1 MNNPI
6 VEPEWLNDN
15 LKMIMYSFLM
25 QQFFLLPKEVVTQI
39 ILLNQVGM
47 SI

>member
-6 VEPEWLNDN
+6 IEPEWLNDN
-15 LKMIMYSFLM
+15 LKNDNVIVFDTTVFCY
-25 QQFFLLPKEVVTQI
+25 QKRTIQI

>member
-15 LKMIMYSFLM
+15 LKNDNVIVLM
-25 QQFFLLPKEVVTQI
+25 QQFFYYLKRTTQI

>member
-15 LKMIMYSFLM
+15 LKNDNVIVFDATVFYYL
-25 QQFFLLPKEVVTQI
+25 KRTTQI